1 MDKLG
6 DLKTG
11 GGAAA
16 ALSAIAEAL
25 SLETVSSEVLQ
36 LAFAHKSPKVQEGA
50 LTWLARSIREFGFT

>member
-11 GGAAA
+11 PGAAS

-25 SLETVSSEVLQ
+25 SLETVSAEVLQ

-50 LTWLARSIREFGFT
+50 LVWLARSIREFGFT